1 MTFPTAATP
10 PPPPLHRGDKAF
22 VRVTASFFFGGFC
35 TFALLYSV
43 QPLMPVFAKE
53 FSLSPASA
61 ALALSVATLTMA
73 PALVIAGS
81 ASEVF
86 GRKRM
91 MVASLA
97 ASACASLAAA
107 TAQDWTVFLALRALT
122 GLALS
127 GLPAVAMAYLA
138 DEIEGPALGLA
149 MGLYIAG
156 STLGGMAGRLIVS
169 VLVDHFNWRV
179 AVASLGVE
187 GLLGALLFLIALPRE
202 RRRGESPDMA
212 RLIQMLVGHFSDP
225 GLRLLFAEGFLVMGA
240 FVCTYNYVGFR
251 LAAPP
256 FSFSQ
261 TTIGFVFVLYLIGA
275 VSSTVMGDLAGRIGR
290 RRVLWIAVATMAVGI
305 VVTLPNWLPSLL
317 FGVALITWG
326 FFAAHSI
333 ASSWVGLR
341 TNVGRAQAAALYLFF
356 YYIGSSAAGW
366 AGGAFY
372 SRWGWSGVAAF
383 VGAMAVAALAIALRL
398 AQVPPP
404 RHLQPL

>member
-1 MTFPTAATP
+1 MTVSTVATP
-10 PPPPLHRGDKAF
+10 PPPVRRGEPEY
-22 VRVTASFFFGGFC
+22 VRITASFFFGGFC

-43 QPLMPVFAKE
+43 QPLMPVFARE
-53 FSLSPASA
+53 FSLSPANA
-61 ALALSVATLTMA
+61 ALALSVTTLTMA
-73 PALVIAGS
+73 PALVVAGS

-86 GRKRM
+86 GRKRV
-91 MVASLA
+91 MVISLA
-97 ASACASLAAA
+97 AAALASLAAA
-107 TAQDWTVFLALRALT
+107 SAKEWTVFLALRALT

-127 GLPAVAMAYLA
+127 GLPAVAMAYLV

-169 VLVDHFNWRV
+169 VLVDRYDWRF
-179 AVASLGVE
+179 AVASLAVE

-202 RRRGESPDMA
+202 RRPGDAPDLA
-212 RLIQMLVGHFSDP
+212 RLLQMLSSHFADP

-240 FVCTYNYVGFR
+240 FVCTYNYTGFR

-261 TTIGFVFVLYLIGA
+261 TTIGLVFVLYLLGA
-275 VSSTVMGDLAGRIGR
+275 VSSTVMGELAGRIGR
-290 RRVLWIAVATMAVGI
+290 RRVLWIAAATMLVG
-305 VVTLPNWLPSLL
+305 VLATLPNWLPAIL

-341 TNVGRAQAAALYLFF
+341 TNEGRAQAAALYLFF
-356 YYIGSSAAGW
+356 YYLGSSLAGW
-366 AGGAFY
+366 VGGAFY
-372 SRWGWSGVAAF
+372 SRSGWPGVAVF
-383 VGAMAVAALAIALRL
+383 LVAMAVAAVAVAMRL
-398 AQVPPP
+398 ASVPPP
-404 RHLQPL
+404 KHLQTH